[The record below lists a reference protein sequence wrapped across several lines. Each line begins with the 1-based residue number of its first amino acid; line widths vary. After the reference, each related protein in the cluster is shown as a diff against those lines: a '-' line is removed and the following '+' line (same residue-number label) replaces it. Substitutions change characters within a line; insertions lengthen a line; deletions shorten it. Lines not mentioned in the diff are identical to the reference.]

1 MLAFAVME
9 MADSGG
15 VVAGYLGNGTMKMV
29 RLMKVLRPIRLLMRS
44 QGLKT
49 IIEALVACRKPI
61 FYAALFLLILSSVF
75 AVSLVFYPQTSISNP
90 VVLQKESL
98 TRMRLRMASL
108 SACAHALFKHLDML
122 MGTCDAFTDVFV
134 SARISVL
141 SACVCVRA
149 RVRACLCAGVC
160 LCVYMCVCVQV
171 MAMALFKKKMYRCSD
186 ESFEGLKGDV
196 STPCTT

>member
-1 MLAFAVME
+1 VTQNRADLFVLAFAVME

-75 AVSLVFYPQTSISNP
+75 AVSLVLYPQTSISRCIAEG
-90 VVLQKESL
+90 ESH
-98 TRMRLRMASL
+98 S
-108 SACAHALFKHLDML
+108 HALALGL
-122 MGTCDAFTDVFV
+122 AF
-134 SARISVL
+134 
-141 SACVCVRA
+141 CVRT
-149 RVRACLCAGVC
+149 RSV
-160 LCVYMCVCVQV
+160 
-171 MAMALFKKKMYRCSD
+171 
-186 ESFEGLKGDV
+186 
-196 STPCTT
+196 

>member
-1 MLAFAVME
+1 

-75 AVSLVFYPQTSISNP
+75 AVSFVFYPQTSISNR

-98 TRMRLRMASL
+98 TRTC
-108 SACAHALFKHLDML
+108 ACAWPRFLRGARSVQTSGYAHGYVRCIHRCICVCAYL
-122 MGTCDAFTDVFV
+122 CAFCMRVCV
-134 SARISVL
+134 CAR
-141 SACVCVRA
+141 ACVRA
-149 RVRACLCAGVC
+149 CVLVC
-160 LCVYMCVCVQV
+160 LCVCVCVCV
-171 MAMALFKKKMYRCSD
+171 CVCMCR
-186 ESFEGLKGDV
+186 
-196 STPCTT
+196 